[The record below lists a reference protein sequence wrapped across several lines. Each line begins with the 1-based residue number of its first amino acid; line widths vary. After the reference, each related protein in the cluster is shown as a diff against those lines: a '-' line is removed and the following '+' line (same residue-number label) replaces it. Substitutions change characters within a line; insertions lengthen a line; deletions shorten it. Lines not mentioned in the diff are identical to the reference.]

1 LELEYNKYRRI
12 LEQKHMR
19 SAARDE
25 SKQEYNKY
33 RSTLGQEQE
42 LPPLFK
48 KNKNVYKEH
57 I

>member
-1 LELEYNKYRRI
+1 MELEYNKYRRI